1 VNGRHSGLHKC
12 AEPQKQHLNWIGT
25 YQSGLAT
32 GGLFSAVRQTDL
44 GENGA
49 TTFTSGIEGG
59 AWGYTA
65 IRGSSFTAHNQ
76 FGRRGQRQREFLL
89 RFNLRCA

>member
-1 VNGRHSGLHKC
+1 VDWT
-12 AEPQKQHLNWIGT
+12 AT
-25 YQSGLAT
+25 YQNKLAT
-32 GGLFSAVRQTDL
+32 GGLFSTVWRTDL

-49 TTFTSGIEGG
+49 AAFTSGIEGG

-76 FGRRGQRQREFLL
+76 FGRRGQRQRKFWIAISSLVKK
-89 RFNLRCA
+89 

>member
-1 VNGRHSGLHKC
+1 LRD
-12 AEPQKQHLNWIGT
+12 AEL

-32 GGLFSAVRQTDL
+32 DELFMAARRTEL

-49 TTFTSGIEGG
+49 AAFTSGIEGG

-76 FGRRGQRQREFLL
+76 FGRRGQRQH
-89 RFNLRCA
+89 